1 MSWPYDIGVLPNKQ
15 FSIALDLDDPNYA
28 NLFMLAKSLLNSKED
43 EDGIWSVPY
52 DDLLVFQNKL
62 EMSGLLGTGL
72 ISDSAYNWYEY
83 LQDIDERNQR
93 IKNGEFNEEIKKLL
107 EGKLKTV
114 PYDDQY
120 TAVAYLY
127 YNKRAGLFDQMGV
140 GKSLELLASVAIM
153 EDVKKTLIICPYTVL
168 IGFFKEVF
176 KHTHLRAIQVPRG
189 KAQAA
194 EFVSQMATDPSWDIM
209 LVHPENLVAS
219 KSKESCNEV
228 AEALMKINWDLI
240 AVDEFHMYKNLEAKR
255 TKCIDSIIRESR
267 NSWGKYPRV
276 IVMTGTPVSE
286 SPTNAYLAL
295 KIFNYGKV
303 THITKFENHFVVKAP
318 KTIRRKNKKG
328 VFVEDT
334 FWDVVGYKN
343 LDELKSRLGRLSI
356 GRSKADMKGFPP
368 KVFVVRDVFLE
379 GKQLEL
385 YKKICGEVVSG
396 ISKDSF
402 SGVENFL
409 NNNNRLI
416 RLRQAMNHPMLLGE
430 EGDSAKYKEL
440 DNILEEL
447 LSDPE
452 QKVVIWTEF
461 RAAVDLLFQRYDS
474 EYGAVKIYGGVDN
487 DELAKI
493 AEKFENGDRPRV
505 AIAIPAKAGTG
516 VDFLARAR
524 TAIYVDRPYSLVLY
538 KQSLDRIHRRVD
550 TVNPKPIDIIRSKP
564 ATIMFL
570 DIVNSVDE
578 LVREKLA
585 NKWDVAEA
593 VTTSNESLVEMGRG
607 DLLKYL
613 L

>member
-1 MSWPYDIGVLPNKQ
+1 
-15 FSIALDLDDPNYA
+15 
-28 NLFMLAKSLLNSKED
+28 
-43 EDGIWSVPY
+43 
-52 DDLLVFQNKL
+52 
-62 EMSGLLGTGL
+62 
-72 ISDSAYNWYEY
+72 
-83 LQDIDERNQR
+83 
-93 IKNGEFNEEIKKLL
+93 
-107 EGKLKTV
+107 
-114 PYDDQY
+114 
-120 TAVAYLY
+120 
-127 YNKRAGLFDQMGV
+127 
-140 GKSLELLASVAIM
+140 
-153 EDVKKTLIICPYTVL
+153 
-168 IGFFKEVF
+168 
-176 KHTHLRAIQVPRG
+176 
-189 KAQAA
+189 
-194 EFVSQMATDPSWDIM
+194 
-209 LVHPENLVAS
+209 
-219 KSKESCNEV
+219 
-228 AEALMKINWDLI
+228 
-240 AVDEFHMYKNLEAKR
+240 
-255 TKCIDSIIRESR
+255 
-267 NSWGKYPRV
+267 
-276 IVMTGTPVSE
+276 
-286 SPTNAYLAL
+286 
-295 KIFNYGKV
+295 
-303 THITKFENHFVVKAP
+303 
-318 KTIRRKNKKG
+318 
-328 VFVEDT
+328 
-334 FWDVVGYKN
+334 
-343 LDELKSRLGRLSI
+343 
-356 GRSKADMKGFPP
+356 MKGFPP